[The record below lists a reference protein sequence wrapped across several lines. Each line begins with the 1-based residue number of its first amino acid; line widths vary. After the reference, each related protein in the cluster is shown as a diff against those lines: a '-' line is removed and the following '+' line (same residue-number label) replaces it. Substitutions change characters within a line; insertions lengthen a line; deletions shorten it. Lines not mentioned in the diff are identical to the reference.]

1 MDQKWMDEALGEAE
15 EALSQGEV
23 PIGAVI
29 VKDNRIVGR
38 GHNEIE
44 GRGVATAHAEM
55 LAIQQ
60 AAEEV
65 GDWRLDGCTI
75 YVTLE
80 PCRMCIGALCLSRV
94 NRVVFGAKQS
104 GDAVCGSAE
113 SSSESDPA
121 NYKIKMTGGIK
132 EEKCLLLLREFF
144 SNLRKEEKKRRDARA
159 G

>member
-1 MDQKWMDEALGEAE
+1 MDEALGEAE
-15 EALSQGEV
+15 EALNKGEV
-23 PIGAVI
+23 PIGAII

-55 LAIQQ
+55 LAIQR

-80 PCRMCIGALCLSRV
+80 PCRMCVGALCLSRV
-94 NRVVFGAKQS
+94 SRIVFGAKQS
-104 GDAVCGSAE
+104 WDAVCGSAE
-113 SSSESDPA
+113 NFSESDLS
-121 NYKIKMTGGIK
+121 NYKIKVTGGIK
-132 EEKCLLLLREFF
+132 EEKSLLLLREFF
-144 SNLRKEEKKRRDARA
+144 SNLRKEKKKRRDARA

>member
-1 MDQKWMDEALGEAE
+1 MEEALGEAE
-15 EALSQGEV
+15 EALNRGEV

-60 AAEEV
+60 AAGEL
-65 GDWRLDGCTI
+65 GDWRLNGCTL
-75 YVTLE
+75 YVTLQ
-80 PCRMCIGALCLSRV
+80 PCQMCLGAICLSRV
-94 NRVVFGAKQS
+94 SRIVFGAKQS
-104 GDAVCGSAE
+104 DDVACGSIGNFPD
-113 SSSESDPA
+113 SGLF
-121 NYKIKMTGGIK
+121 NYKIKVTGGIK
-132 EEKCLLLLREFF
+132 EEKSLLILKEFF

>member
-104 GDAVCGSAE
+104 EDAVCGSAE
-113 SSSESDPA
+113 SFSESDLS
-121 NYKIKMTGGIK
+121 NYKIKVTGGIK
-132 EEKCLLLLREFF
+132 EEKSLLLLREFF